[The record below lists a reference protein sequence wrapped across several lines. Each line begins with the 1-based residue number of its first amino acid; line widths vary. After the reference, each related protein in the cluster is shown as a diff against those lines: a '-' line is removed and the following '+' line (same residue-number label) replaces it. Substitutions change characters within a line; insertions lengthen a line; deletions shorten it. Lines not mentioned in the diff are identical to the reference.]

1 MSLIIVFALVLC
13 RVFFFSSRIRHTSCA
28 LVTGVQT
35 CALPI
40 WGLRHVSLAEIGAAA
55 GMPLSALYAVFPDKS
70 AIMAAFSARIDT
82 AVLAGEGDELASE
95 GRRDRLFDLLMRR
108 FDALAPHRP
117 AVRALMEDA
126 RRDPCLVLGSAARL
140 LRSMRWTLEAAG
152 VGSYGLAGAVRTKA
166 LAALYLSVLRIW
178 TDDET
183 PDMARTLAALDRRPR
198 PGQPSSRAT
207 N

>member
-1 MSLIIVFALVLC
+1 MAKAAKTTRSPGAGRNEAARRDAIVDATLGLVAE
-13 RVFFFSSRIRHTSCA
+13 R
-28 LVTGVQT
+28 
-35 CALPI
+35 
-40 WGLRHVSLAEIGAAA
+40 GLRHVSLAEIGAAA

-108 FDALAPHRP
+108 FDALTPHRP

-126 RRDPCLVLGSAARL
+126 RRDPCLVLGSAPRL

-152 VGSYGLAGAVRTKA
+152 IGPPGLAGAVRTQEIGRA
-166 LAALYLSVLRIW
+166 HVC
-178 TDDET
+178 T
-183 PDMARTLAALDRRPR
+183 PVP
-198 PGQPSSRAT
+198 